1 MGSWFFCV
9 TSFWVWQVFSLR
21 MSRLFSKITVQRF
34 PVVADEMPNT
44 FPYFKGQ
51 IVIRWH
57 WEILKSAWYCY
68 RTPKCIA
75 QPLRYWKMSSRLSM
89 STTIYNFTA
98 TDNHP
103 LLSAMITAD
112 FQYYMSLQVFF
123 HPSPH
128 ISFFVFDRLWAP
140 GPENPARPFVL
151 IFFALFGIPLNLLTL
166 QSVGEHINYGIHLI
180 IKYFEKVVLK
190 KETPAHQHIK
200 CFAINLLLIT
210 LWLPLGGIM
219 YYYSEKKD
227 WLDLS
232 GLCVLLFCCFEHH
245 RLWRLGAKW
254 RQGTQIVLWTRHVD
268 CAPDVPG
275 HGPLSAVQCVH
286 VSM

>member
-75 QPLRYWKMSSRLSM
+75 QPLRYWKMSSRFSM

-98 TDNHP
+98 TDNDP

-140 GPENPARPFVL
+140 GPENPARPFVSNIL
-151 IFFALFGIPLNLLTL
+151 RLVWYSFESFNS
-166 QSVGEHINYGIHLI
+166 SVSRWTHQLWNPFDYQ
-180 IKYFEKVVLK
+180 VLWESRSQK
-190 KETPAHQHIK
+190 GNTSTSAHQVFRYQSASYNIM
-200 CFAINLLLIT
+200 ASIGRDYVLLLR
-210 LWLPLGGIM
+210 
-219 YYYSEKKD
+219 KKD